1 MHVNLG
7 ASIEAIPT
15 PRSALSGLRRR
26 RGDDRLAAA
35 IFLLPAGALV
45 AAFICY
51 PIGLT
56 FWMSLNDV
64 DQFGRFNGF
73 RGLEQYGELFADSV
87 FRAATWRT
95 IVWTAAIVGVTTV
108 ISLFLAVVLQQKFA
122 GRFLVRALLLLPWA
136 TGLVIV
142 SLLWRWMAHPDFG
155 AIGNLM
161 TTLGIT
167 DARVEWLANPDLS
180 FPLMIWVGIW
190 ASIPFTTLVLSSGL
204 QAIDTD
210 LYEAAALDGAG
221 AWHAFLDITLPQLRP
236 VLAVS
241 ILLNVIFVFNSF
253 PIIWVMTEGG
263 PAGATD
269 TLITLLYRKG
279 FRLYDMGGA
288 AAISVIVFFILLGFA
303 VLHTRIMWRNVLKS

>member
-1 MHVNLG
+1 
-7 ASIEAIPT
+7 
-15 PRSALSGLRRR
+15 
-26 RGDDRLAAA
+26 
-35 IFLLPAGALV
+35 
-45 AAFICY
+45 
-51 PIGLT
+51 
-56 FWMSLNDV
+56 
-64 DQFGRFNGF
+64 
-73 RGLEQYGELFADSV
+73 
-87 FRAATWRT
+87 
-95 IVWTAAIVGVTTV
+95 
-108 ISLFLAVVLQQKFA
+108 
-122 GRFLVRALLLLPWA
+122 LPWA

-180 FPLMIWVGIW
+180 FPLMVWVGIW
-190 ASIPFTTLVLSSGL
+190 ASIPFTTLVLSSGI

-221 AWHAFLDITLPQLRP
+221 SWHSFLDITLPQLRP

-303 VLHTRIMWRNVLKS
+303 VLHTKTMWRNVLKS

>member
-1 MHVNLG
+1 M
-7 ASIEAIPT
+7 T
-15 PRSALSGLRRR
+15 ALSQTAPAEDLAERRTR
-26 RGDDRLAAA
+26 PADDRRVA
-35 IFLLPAGALV
+35 FWFVLPAFALV
-45 AAFICY
+45 AGFILY
-51 PIGLT
+51 PIALT

-73 RGLEQYGELFADSV
+73 RGLGHYAALLADPA
-87 FRAATWRT
+87 FIAAFWRT
-95 IVWTAAIVGVTTV
+95 TIWTVAIVGITTI
-108 ISLFLAVVLQQKFA
+108 ISLFLAVVLQQKFR
-122 GRFLVRALLLLPWA
+122 GRTLARALLLLPWA

-155 AIGNLM
+155 AIGHLVNAIGFP
-161 TTLGIT
+161 TL
-167 DARVEWLANPDLS
+167 RVEWLANEELS

-190 ASIPFTTLVLSSGL
+190 ASIPFTTLVLAAGI

-210 LYEAAALDGAG
+210 LYEAATLDGARQWRMF
-221 AWHAFLDITLPQLRP
+221 ADITLPQLRP

-269 TLITLLYRKG
+269 TLITFLYRKG
-279 FRLYDMGGA
+279 FKFYDVGA
-288 AAISVIVFFILLGFA
+288 ASAASVIVFLILLVFA
-303 VLHTRIMWRNVLKS
+303 VIHTRIMWRNVLR